1 LLKYFY
7 INDLKKFID
16 KFLESLDMPV
26 GIFDSGLGGLT
37 VQQEIA
43 SIIPEQSLVYLG
55 DNQYAPYGVR
65 DHDQIYTLTQNAIK
79 RLWKEGCD
87 LVIVACNTASAVAVK
102 RMQEE
107 WLPQDKRVLGVFV
120 PLIEAV
126 TERKWGDNSAPKEVN
141 VKQVALFATPATV
154 ATRAFQRELAFRAI
168 GVDVEAQPC
177 GGLVDAIEE
186 NDFELA
192 EALVQSH
199 VSALL
204 RKMPNPQA
212 AVLGCTHYPI
222 LKECFEKALGPNVEV
237 YSQGKIVADSLVHYL
252 KRHPIFIESGDT
264 LFLTTGDVNKVS
276 LAATRFLGK
285 KMLFKSA

>member
-1 LLKYFY
+1 
-7 INDLKKFID
+7 
-16 KFLESLDMPV
+16 MPI

-43 SIIPEQSLVYLG
+43 SRIPDQSLVYLG
-55 DNQYAPYGVR
+55 DNKYAPYGVR
-65 DHDQIYTLTQNAIK
+65 DHEQIYSLTQNAIE
-79 RLWKEGCD
+79 RLWNAGCD

-107 WLPQDKRVLGVFV
+107 WLPENKRVLGVFV

-126 TERKWGDNSAPKEVN
+126 TERQWGDNSSPKEVD

-204 RKMPNPQA
+204 RRMPNPQA
-212 AVLGCTHYPI
+212 AVFGCTHYHI
-222 LKECFEKALGPNVEV
+222 LKKCFEKALGSNVQV
-237 YSQGKIVADSLVHYL
+237 YSQGRIVAESLMHYL
-252 KRHPIFIESGDT
+252 NRHPRFTEKGDA
-264 LFLTTGDVNKVS
+264 LFLTTGDVDKVS